1 MRLTIEYHNIYI
13 YIAIVNHPQKS
24 PEMSG
29 INYEIMGALLL
40 LY

>member
-1 MRLTIEYHNIYI
+1 MRLTMEYHNI